1 MQADFIL
8 VYLVVSVRLE
18 PLFFPQQVYV
28 GMFCVRVFDSEL
40 SAKMQIM
47 DELLPEKEWFV
58 VSLFSLR
65 MKIAG
70 MWDL

>member
-8 VYLVVSVRLE
+8 VYLVVSIRLE
-18 PLFFPQQVYV
+18 PLCFPQQVYV

-65 MKIAG
+65 IAG